1 MALLMTIRLYKQYTK
16 STHCRVANL
25 IRRLTARSSWVLFG
39 VLLLAM
45 LTSCTPNS
53 DSEWDVYRDR
63 LSRTLEI
70 ELNPPSPLK
79 QPVATLPNK
88 NPSNFQDINLDL
100 SQLLALDS
108 CGLSANSKDL
118 SSLIAE
124 RNSILGKV
132 MTPSTQLHY
141 ELQLLKSLN
150 YCLQSTNANSAQ
162 LSITAKLDEEL
173 SQELQAILALKQQQ
187 LPERMHAFLLQ
198 DDTLRQ
204 QLQGSQRPLNLS
216 SGQATET
223 LGALDNLVRLRLAVA
238 NHDYHAA
245 SAIDINQQLA
255 LLYQGQVI
263 ADLQHSLRS
272 NLNQL
277 KALNDAL
284 QHWQPHWCKSATQN
298 ILQQV
303 LLQVFIGR
311 VQVQLAHQDGIA
323 QQIIPKLSELYRETP
338 FAPAIHLRFEQPWQA
353 LHAELKRHIAW
364 WQQHEKQCQKA

>member
-1 MALLMTIRLYKQYTK
+1 M
-16 STHCRVANL
+16 
-25 IRRLTARSSWVLFG
+25 
-39 VLLLAM
+39 
-45 LTSCTPNS
+45 
-53 DSEWDVYRDR
+53 YRDR
-63 LSRTLEI
+63 LSRTLGI
-70 ELNPPSPLK
+70 ELASPSPLK
-79 QPVATLPNK
+79 TPLAPLPKK

-141 ELQLLKSLN
+141 ELQLLNSLN
-150 YCLQSTNANSAQ
+150 YCLKSTNAKSAQ
-162 LSITAKLDEEL
+162 LITEVKLDEEL
-173 SQELQAILALKQQQ
+173 RQALQAISALKQQQ
-187 LPERMHAFLLQ
+187 LPERMLALLMQ

-216 SGQATET
+216 AGQATET

-238 NHDYHAA
+238 SHDYDAA
-245 SAIDINQQLA
+245 IAIDINQQLA

-277 KALNDAL
+277 KVLNDAL
-284 QHWQPHWCKSATQN
+284 QQWQPHWCKSTTQD

-303 LLQVFIGR
+303 LLQVTLS
-311 VQVQLAHQDGIA
+311 QTQLH
-323 QQIIPKLSELYRETP
+323 K
-338 FAPAIHLRFEQPWQA
+338 
-353 LHAELKRHIAW
+353 
-364 WQQHEKQCQKA
+364 